1 MMKVQKQIFNYMYY
15 YNFISHLYVFG
26 LKNIE
31 HKQPTSMFQNT
42 PLTLIFSKL
51 FFPLKQVCSVWEI
64 HFFLPI
70 IYWALFWE
78 VKRMIHVHFCTLFG
92 GSIWGFNN
100 TLFFLIDITGPSNN
114 YGLEILFLI
123 FQILLTT

>member
-1 MMKVQKQIFNYMYY
+1 MYY

-64 HFFLPI
+64 HFFSANYILSI
-70 IYWALFWE
+70 ILRG
-78 VKRMIHVHFCTLFG
+78 KKDDTCTFFVLYLEGQFG
-92 GSIWGFNN
+92 V
-100 TLFFLIDITGPSNN
+100 
-114 YGLEILFLI
+114 
-123 FQILLTT
+123 LTTLCSF